1 MKPMAHLRT
10 WIGCLVIGL
19 LFLLAACSTDP
30 RTAALQKA
38 VNLMEGI
45 VQSRELVE
53 AVKNA
58 DPQNRPSTAARG
70 ALSGGI
76 VANFP
81 QPPDGIAVLD
91 GEKATQPWCV
101 ILVGD
106 DAGGVVR
113 IEGYGDDLA
122 KPLIVD
128 TIPFPPK

>member
-1 MKPMAHLRT
+1 MIPMPRMRAWLR
-10 WIGCLVIGL
+10 CLSIGL
-19 LFLLAACSTDP
+19 LILLAACSTDP
-30 RTAALQKA
+30 KTAALQKA

-45 VQSRELVE
+45 VQSHELAE
-53 AVKNA
+53 AVRNA

-101 ILVGD
+101 ILIGD
-106 DAGGVVR
+106 DAKGEVR

-128 TIPFPPK
+128 EVAFPPK